1 MSTTVARASSRP
13 AIRLSEADLE
23 TLSDLAVAV
32 EARLPD
38 VSAMLLREIERA
50 TVLPVERMA
59 PDIVRMGS
67 TVEFVDD
74 GTGRRRS
81 GTLVYPAQADIEAD
95 RISILTPI
103 GAGLIGLREGQ
114 SIAWPDREGETHVL
128 HIVKVTQ
135 PK

>member
-1 MSTTVARASSRP
+1 MTTTVARASSRP
-13 AIRLSEADLE
+13 AIRLSETDVE
-23 TLSDLAVAV
+23 TLSDLAVAI

-59 PDIVRMGS
+59 PDVVRMGS
-67 TVEFVDD
+67 TVEFVDE

-81 GTLVYPAQADIEAD
+81 VALVYPAQADIEAG
-95 RISILTPI
+95 RISILTPV

-114 SIAWPDREGETHVL
+114 SIAWPDRDGGTHVL
-128 HIVKVTQ
+128 RIVNVTQ
-135 PK
+135 PQ